1 MSKIHQF
8 KQQDVEMLSEET
20 LYKGHFHLKKI
31 VFQHKLFKG
40 GISGKVTRELVVKGE
55 AAALIAYDPK
65 LDNVVL
71 VEQFRI
77 GALDPTSERSP
88 WLLEL
93 VAGMIEE
100 GQTAAEVA
108 IREAEEEAGLKVEE
122 VEHVLSVWNSPGGT
136 SERLHIFL
144 GLVDS
149 RQVGGIYGLDEE
161 DEEMLVH
168 TISREKAYQWV
179 CEGKIDNVISVIG
192 LQWLELNRHKYQ
204 LDKR

>member
-1 MSKIHQF
+1 MTQIHQF
-8 KQQDVEMLSEET
+8 QQKDVEMLHEET

-31 VFQHKLFKG
+31 TFRHKLFKG
-40 GISGKVTRELVVKGE
+40 GVSDKVTRELMVKGE

-65 LDNVVL
+65 LDKVVL

-77 GALDPTSERSP
+77 GALDPNSERSP
-88 WLLEL
+88 WLVEL

-100 GQTAAEVA
+100 GQSAAEVA
-108 IREAEEEAGLKVEE
+108 IREAEEEAGLRVEQ
-122 VEHVLSVWNSPGGT
+122 VTHALSVWNSPGGT

-149 RQVGGIYGLDEE
+149 TQVGGIYGLDEE

-168 TISREKAYQWV
+168 IVEREQAYQWV
-179 CEGKIDNVISVIG
+179 CEGKIDNVITVIG

-204 LDKR
+204 